1 MLKLIFATA
10 AIAGLLLG
18 GTGIDKAKAEK
29 PSGPVMQPEAR
40 CPLIYAPVICDKGVI
55 YPNQCVA
62 DSRHAKNCVPCGGEC
77 L

>member
-40 CPLIYAPVICDKGVI
+40 CPLIYAPVICDKGRI

-62 DSRHAKNCVPCGGEC
+62 DSHHAQNCVPCTEC

>member
-18 GTGIDKAKAEK
+18 GTGVGKAKVEK
-29 PSGPVMQPEAR
+29 PSTPSMQTEAR